1 MKTSDRFNKVLL
13 LVAAVTALSGCDKS
27 AVNAGEKAPL
37 LRPVRTMIL
46 ETIDNTQVH
55 EFTAVVDASRKADL
69 SFKVSGELTA
79 ILVKE
84 GDIVSKG
91 DVLARLND
99 TDITIERVNAKSN
112 FDKAKSDFD
121 RAKTLIKTDYISQ
134 SDFEQL
140 KATYNSAKAQLDI
153 AENNLRY
160 TQLMASFDGV
170 IAKIYPERFQEV
182 SAKSTVMRLHNLR
195 KVKILIDVPQSFMI
209 RITKDSD
216 KGQVSAKFD
225 AIPDQDFPL
234 QFSEVA
240 TLADEQTKTYQVV
253 FTMDASKD
261 HSILPGMTATV
272 RAKMNLPVE
281 HEPAFYL
288 PANVVLKDS
297 NSHYV
302 FVVNQVAEGKGKVV
316 KKVVT
321 IGDITPLGIEV
332 YSGLAQ
338 GDAVLT
344 AGMTKVSDGMLVKF

>member
-1 MKTSDRFNKVLL
+1 MKAIYAFKQVLL
-13 LVAAVTALSGCDKS
+13 LVGAVTVLSACDKTP
-27 AVNAGEKAPL
+27 VNTADKAPL

-55 EFTAVVDASRKADL
+55 EFTAVVDASLKADL
-69 SFKVSGELTA
+69 SFKVPGELTE

-84 GDIVSKG
+84 GDNVKTG

-99 TDITIERVNAKSN
+99 TDITIELANAKSN
-112 FDKAKSDFD
+112 FDKAKSDFE

-160 TQLMASFDGV
+160 TQLNASFDGV
-170 IAKIYPERFQEV
+170 IAKIYPEKFQEV
-182 SAKSTVMRLHNLR
+182 SATSTVMRLHNLR

-216 KGQVSAKFD
+216 KGQVTAKFD
-225 AIPDQDFPL
+225 AIPEQAFPL

-288 PANVVLKDS
+288 PANVVLKD
-297 NSHYV
+297 NQSHYV
-302 FVVNQVAEGKGKVV
+302 FVVNQMEEGKGKVI